1 MTRRNPMVYVFH
13 MMDYSHDAIDMA
25 QRHSRADM
33 DNNTMLRLALIK
45 PVETIGEAASRVPE
59 DLRSRYPE
67 IPWHETRALRNRL
80 VHEYDRVNLDT
91 LWDIVQNHIP
101 PLIEQL
107 EDLISKEAPIQEWK
121 PC

>member
-25 QRHSRADM
+25 QRHSRADT

-45 PVETIGEAASRVPE
+45 AVETIEEAASRVPE

-80 VHEYDRVNLDT
+80 VHDT
-91 LWDIVQNHIP
+91 NPV
-101 PLIEQL
+101 
-107 EDLISKEAPIQEWK
+107 
-121 PC
+121 

>member
-45 PVETIGEAASRVPE
+45 AVETIGEAASRVPE

-67 IPWHETRALRNRL
+67 IPRHETSGSSPQQ
-80 VHEYDRVNLDT
+80 T
-91 LWDIVQNHIP
+91 GT
-101 PLIEQL
+101 
-107 EDLISKEAPIQEWK
+107 
-121 PC
+121 

>member
-1 MTRRNPMVYVFH
+1 
-13 MMDYSHDAIDMA
+13 MD
-25 QRHSRADM
+25 SRFRGND
-33 DNNTMLRLALIK
+33 DIRLADDIHGVAKLK
-45 PVETIGEAASRVPE
+45 W
-59 DLRSRYPE
+59 Y
-67 IPWHETRALRNRL
+67 
-80 VHEYDRVNLDT
+80 EYDRVNLDT